1 MNPVL
6 FINGIFKKDHF
17 RFSYNPPAVRG
28 FRKIGKPKRN
38 FIYETF
44 IRGVLIL
51 IAKMI
56 IKLILVLYSRIPEES
71 IDIIYIIILIIP
83 EYYNNIILKSSIDII
98 IIVINNALYF
108 LNFYYHL

>member
-6 FINGIFKKDHF
+6 NGIFKKDHF

-56 IKLILVLYSRIPEES
+56 IKLILELYSRIPEES

-83 EYYNNIILKSSIDII
+83 EYYNNNIILKSSIDII